1 MDIIRTDSLSKNY
14 KDVVAVNNISLHVK
28 QGEIYG
34 FLGLNGAGKT
44 TTIRLLLDMIKPSN
58 GYFRLFNKGIES
70 NTIWNDVGYLVETPY
85 AYPNLSVIDNLKIFA
100 SLRNLDGQHIHEVIE
115 RLHLK
120 LYIDRKV
127 KNLSQGNKQ
136 RLGLAKA
143 LIHKPKL
150 LILDE
155 PINGLD
161 PEGIVEV
168 RKLLQELA
176 NQGTTIFLSSHILS
190 EISKIAT
197 RIGIIHY
204 GQLIK
209 ELFAVEFERQL
220 NKRLIVETRNNM
232 NAAKLL
238 NKAGFKNCMVTK
250 KQQIEI
256 DDPFALDNPDKVS
269 EFLVTNE
276 YPPLQMFK
284 YMEDLEHYFLRI
296 IGKEEEE

>member
-1 MDIIRTDSLSKNY
+1 MDIIRTDSLTKQY
-14 KDVVAVNNISLHVK
+14 KDIVAVNNISLHVK

-44 TTIRLLLDMIKPSN
+44 TTIRLLLDMIKPSA
-58 GYFRLFNKGIES
+58 GYFKLFNRSIKS
-70 NTIWNDVGYLVETPY
+70 TTIWNEVGYLVEAPY
-85 AYPNLSVIDNLKIFA
+85 AYPNLSVIDNLKIFS
-100 SLRNLDGQHIHEVIE
+100 SLRNLEDQAIYEVIE
-115 RLHLK
+115 RLQLK
-120 LYIDRKV
+120 LYIDRKY
-127 KNLSQGNKQ
+127 KDLSQGNKQ

-161 PEGIVEV
+161 PEGIVEI
-168 RKLLQELA
+168 RKLLLELA

-204 GQLIK
+204 GHLVK
-209 ELFAVEFERQL
+209 ELYIDELEMQL
-220 NKRLIVETRNNM
+220 NKFLIIETRNNL
-232 NAAKLL
+232 AAVKLL
-238 NKAGFKNCMVTK
+238 NKAGFNNSAVTE
-250 KQQIEI
+250 KQHIEMA
-256 DDPFALDNPDKVS
+256 DPFALDNPDKIA

-276 YPPLQMFK
+276 YPPMQMYK
-284 YMEDLEHYFLRI
+284 YTEDLEHFFLRI
-296 IGKEEEE
+296 IGKEGK